1 MPTVKHIGNL
11 IRHVATAV
19 RRADPL
25 IKMLVLAAL
34 SVATVLAGGWPRLIV
49 PLAMAVVWAAMAG
62 AGRARPGRLIWL
74 VCALAVVG
82 LGIWMAEERAGRF
95 IAPLVRVATL
105 LTAGWAFARSTSSGE
120 LAWAL
125 ERLHCPK
132 TAVLAV
138 LVTWSLTDLVLSEA
152 RSAWEGVR
160 VRARCV
166 PTAGGFAKRPAAWRR
181 VGLAFCARLFL
192 RADQLA
198 AGAEARGVSRP
209 GRRSALRGGR
219 PRPLGVVMGGVCAA
233 LPLVAVLV

>member
-1 MPTVKHIGNL
+1 M
-11 IRHVATAV
+11 
-19 RRADPL
+19 
-25 IKMLVLAAL
+25 
-34 SVATVLAGGWPRLIV
+34 AGGWPRLIV
-49 PLAMAVVWAAMAG
+49 PLAMAMVWAAMAAAG
-62 AGRARPGRLIWL
+62 AGRARPGRLIG
-74 VCALAVVG
+74 VICALAVVG

-95 IAPLVRVATL
+95 IAPLVRMATL
-105 LTAGWAFARSTSSGE
+105 LTAGWAFSRSTSSSE

-132 TAVLAV
+132 TVVLAV

-219 PRPLGVVMGGVCAA
+219 PRPLGVVLGGVCAA
-233 LPLVAVLV
+233 LPLVAALV